1 MLHALAATLFIVAA
15 LPAFAA
21 DHASKLAGSWKLI
34 SFKSVMVDGTEAR
47 DILGENTKGYL
58 VLLPEGRM
66 TALITADAP
75 IQSGPHVDETVHR
88 VVAYSGRYRIE
99 GDQFIT
105 SIDVAS
111 NETWP
116 GTEQVR
122 HFSLEGTILTI
133 KGAPQESLLFPG
145 RKAVGTLIWERESK

>member
-58 VLLPEGRM
+58 VLLPGGRM

-105 SIDVAS
+105 SINVAS
-111 NETWP
+111 NET
-116 GTEQVR
+116 
-122 HFSLEGTILTI
+122 
-133 KGAPQESLLFPG
+133 
-145 RKAVGTLIWERESK
+145 